1 MPTGIARILEV
12 MFKAMELHSKATWPN
27 RQIPCSRGRES
38 PGHWVLSSCLPSLLL
53 LERDNAKN
61 AIRCGANDGQPS
73 AQAFAGR
80 DNEMVR
86 SRGHGA
92 AVIEEIDGRK
102 GGPVLLSDSQA
113 GPS

>member
-1 MPTGIARILEV
+1 MGLV
-12 MFKAMELHSKATWPN
+12 F
-27 RQIPCSRGRES
+27 
-38 PGHWVLSSCLPSLLL
+38 LPALFAFA
-53 LERDNAKN
+53 RDNAKN

-92 AVIEEIDGRK
+92 AVIEEITIHRWTKRWTCFAKRQPGRAK
-102 GGPVLLSDSQA
+102 LKFLA
-113 GPS
+113 T